1 MSLSRFFSHPSQAA
15 RQVAPFSHPLDAFF
29 GPAFFPQSFQQGF
42 QQLERINPKM
52 DVVEENERVKISLEL
67 PALKK
72 EDVSVQLD
80 G

>member
-1 MSLSRFFSHPSQAA
+1 MSLSRFFGNPAA
-15 RQVAPFSHPLDAFF
+15 RQVAPFSHPFDSFF
-29 GPAFFPQSFQQGF
+29 GPTFFPQSFQQGF

-52 DVVEENERVKISLEL
+52 DLVEEGDKVKISLEL

-72 EDVSVQLD
+72 EDVNVSLD